1 MEPKE
6 FSAEWFDASSKAWM
20 NNKKRI
26 GQIYIYI
33 CEHPSCKRTVSSS
46 RFCVKHEKVEA
57 IPLPYSTNQPASSTL
72 RRSPRLQ
79 QNASALSRGNE
90 KQALPSEKYQ

>member
-6 FSAEWFDASSKAWM
+6 FSAEWFDACTEAWM

-26 GQIYIYI
+26 GEMYVYI
-33 CEHPSCKRTVSSS
+33 CEHPSCKRKVSSS
-46 RFCVKHEKVEA
+46 RFCARHEKVEA
-57 IPLPYSTNQPASSTL
+57 IPLPQPTQDTASSTL

-79 QNASALSRGNE
+79 QNASALSRGN
-90 KQALPSEKYQ
+90 